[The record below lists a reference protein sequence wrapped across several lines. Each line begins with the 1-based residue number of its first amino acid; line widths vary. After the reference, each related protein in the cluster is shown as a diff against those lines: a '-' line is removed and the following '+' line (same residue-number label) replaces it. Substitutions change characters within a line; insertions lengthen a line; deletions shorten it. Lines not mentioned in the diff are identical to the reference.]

1 MRVFNFWG
9 NYFFRKT
16 STSVMRFSEAI
27 ARGIASST
35 IWLYPL
41 MFLYLIIYVSQ
52 WILHGGKVNRVHYD
66 LVIWKQCCLTMD
78 DFFLNSDAKCLD
90 LLKWTRKEI
99 GVVCHWF
106 TCQVHGNSLW
116 MLLLVIP
123 STKEYKSFFSY
134 IKRGTTKLDSF
145 VRVTRPK
152 DFQIWI

>member
-1 MRVFNFWG
+1 
-9 NYFFRKT
+9 
-16 STSVMRFSEAI
+16 MRFSEAI

-41 MFLYLIIYVSQ
+41 MFLYRIIYVSQ
-52 WILHGGKVNRVHYD
+52 WILHVGKVNRVHYD

-78 DFFLNSDAKCLD
+78 DFFFYSDAKCLD
-90 LLKWTRKEI
+90 LLKWTREEI

-123 STKEYKSFFSY
+123 STKEYKSFFFLHQKGNHKVRQFCEGY
-134 IKRGTTKLDSF
+134 KTKRFSDMDLEAVSF
-145 VRVTRPK
+145 AA
-152 DFQIWI
+152 